1 MNLLFKKAWLFRLIM
16 NLWPPLL
23 FAGIRIKNIS
33 ADFKTARVELTLRPW
48 NKNAVGSHFGGSLFA
63 MTDPF
68 YMLMLLAQLGDQ
80 YLVWDKSAD
89 IDFIKPG
96 KGKVYADFS
105 VNQSLIDEI
114 IINTANGEKYLP
126 QIPVYIKD
134 QQGDI
139 VAKLNRTLYIRRKKP
154 KGTASSTLR

>member
-1 MNLLFKKAWLFRLIM
+1 MKILFKKAWLFRFIM
-16 NLWPPLL
+16 NIWPPFF
-23 FAGIRIKNIS
+23 FAGIRVKHIS
-33 ADFKTARVELTLRPW
+33 SDFRAAKVELTLRPW
-48 NKNAVGSHFGGSLFA
+48 NKNAVGTHFGGSLFA

-68 YMLMLLAQLGDQ
+68 YMLMLLAQLGND

-96 KGKVYADFS
+96 KGKVSADFLIS
-105 VNQSLIDEI
+105 QQLIDEVI
-114 IINTANGEKYLP
+114 ANTASGKKYLP

-139 VAKLNRTLYIRRKKP
+139 VAKLNRTLYIRKKL
-154 KGTASSTLR
+154 KRD

>member
-1 MNLLFKKAWLFRLIM
+1 MNILFKKSWIFRLIM
-16 NLWPPLL
+16 NTWPPLF
-23 FAGIRIKNIS
+23 FAGIRIKHIS
-33 ADFKTARVELTLRPW
+33 TDFKTASVMLTLRPW

-80 YLVWDKSAD
+80 YVVWDKSAD

-96 KGKVYADFS
+96 KGKVTADFAI
-105 VNQSLIDEI
+105 NQSLIDDI
-114 IINTANGEKYLP
+114 ITNTANGEKYLP
-126 QIPVYIKD
+126 QIPVYVKD
-134 QQGDI
+134 EQGDI

-154 KGTASSTLR
+154 KAIGK

>member
-1 MNLLFKKAWLFRLIM
+1 MNI
-16 NLWPPLL
+16 WPPLF
-23 FAGIRIKNIS
+23 FAGISIRQITP
-33 ADFKTARVELTLRPW
+33 DFKQVRVQLTLRPW

-68 YMLMLLAQLGDQ
+68 YMLMILAQLGKD
-80 YLVWDKSAD
+80 YVVWDKSAD

-105 VNQSLIDEI
+105 INQTFIDDI
-114 IINTANGEKYLP
+114 IAKTADGKKYLP

-134 QQGDI
+134 EQGEI
-139 VAKLNRTLYIRRKKP
+139 VAKLNRTLYIRRKKA
-154 KGTASSTLR
+154 KGVGQ